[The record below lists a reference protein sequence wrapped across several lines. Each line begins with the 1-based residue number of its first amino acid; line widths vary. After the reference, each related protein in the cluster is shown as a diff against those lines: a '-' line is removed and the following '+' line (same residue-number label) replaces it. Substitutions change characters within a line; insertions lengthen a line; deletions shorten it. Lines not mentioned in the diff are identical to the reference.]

1 MSVREH
7 FTRFAPDD
15 EACILPIESHGL
27 VCLGMLDAYD
37 IVIQD
42 CQWLSKGFSDAT
54 FFKYEGI
61 AECNSIDQLTSVF
74 YGSSPSVLLVVVY
87 EDYDQVMVHIKRILT
102 EHNMTLVRLSGAKS
116 LRDPLVSQLLGEW
129 VASSPLAR
137 ARWSEA
143 TEVGYPS
150 LIRDKQKEAV
160 KQYASHLFPAP
171 DLIGL
176 LMDLNVPKLGFRH
189 VSELMSHRG
198 AAYTAATGLP
208 FPHPIPT
215 QDTFT
220 DTWKELVTPLDLRP
234 PVSVPNPPASGR
246 SWPLPSWARYVQSRP
261 SLVDTIDWTR
271 PLSFIVRGDAY
282 PCAGGSWT
290 QPSIGLL
297 NHGARGRTP
306 AYLWVIG

>member
-1 MSVREH
+1 M
-7 FTRFAPDD
+7 
-15 EACILPIESHGL
+15 L
-27 VCLGMLDAYD
+27 VGVLDTPPSG
-37 IVIQD
+37 
-42 CQWLSKGFSDAT
+42 CPH
-54 FFKYEGI
+54 
-61 AECNSIDQLTSVF
+61 
-74 YGSSPSVLLVVVY
+74 SPSLHTTMFPCVALVMPFSR
-87 EDYDQVMVHIKRILT
+87 DTLT
-102 EHNMTLVRLSGAKS
+102 ELNMTLVRLSGAKS

-176 LMDLNVPKLGFRH
+176 LMDLSVPKLGFRH
-189 VSELMSHRG
+189 VSEYMSRRG
-198 AAYTAATGLP
+198 SAYTAATGLP
-208 FPHPIPT
+208 FPRPIPT
-215 QDTFT
+215 RDTFT

-234 PVSVPNPPASGR
+234 PVSIPDPPATGR

-261 SLVDTIDWTR
+261 SLVDTIDRTR
-271 PLSFIVRGDAY
+271 PLTFIVCGDAY
-282 PCAGGSWT
+282 RCAGSSWT
-290 QPSIGLL
+290 KLSIGLL

-306 AYLWVIG
+306 AYLWVIGMAVCGDKDMAALATIWADNSKVCGPFVVC